1 MKPPGPVGHS
11 TPGELVRDV
20 ETAKQRQVA
29 VERVLRSM
37 GAMVPWDDDRP
48 QQQGP
53 GPAPAGEQQQ
63 EEGQAL
69 AQAQRQRNPI
79 MVSAGYVPE
88 AGAPLAMPNRK
99 PMEPTEGE
107 QRLVLPCKGRL
118 ASWDLEEPGRTR
130 HSVLSH
136 EVVSDPPQLNA
147 PCSRILWS
155 WPHPTPFYPNPIAP
169 AALQPEV
176 GAMKDEL
183 RRVQAVLGIA
193 PLAAVPGLVAA
204 PAGPAAPGPAPA
216 PPAGMEQWGQ
226 PAREPRQPGDPPRN
240 MGGYGGLVVRT
251 LRLLWASRQRHIDV

>member
-1 MKPPGPVGHS
+1 M
-11 TPGELVRDV
+11 RDV

-48 QQQGP
+48 QQQQAQGQ
-53 GPAPAGEQQQ
+53 APAGEQQQ
-63 EEGQAL
+63 EEGQAP

-88 AGAPLAMPNRK
+88 GGAPLAMPNRR
-99 PMEPTEGE
+99 PMEPAECE
-107 QRLVLPCKGRL
+107 QRLVLPFKGKL
-118 ASWDLEEPGRTR
+118 VIWDLEGHGTASCRVWSYLLHRNPM
-130 HSVLSH
+130 
-136 EVVSDPPQLNA
+136 PPADA
-147 PCSRILWS
+147 PSLV
-155 WPHPTPFYPNPIAP
+155 PHPAPVYPTPTPAAP

-193 PLAAVPGLVAA
+193 PLAAVPGMVAA

-240 MGGYGGLVVRT
+240 MGGYGGL
-251 LRLLWASRQRHIDV
+251 LLKR